1 MRSVMIKGMWKSK
14 DKILLMFLIGQVSCS
29 FSFSTSL
36 LPLSNDVS
44 HVSVKCIAT
53 TIAPACE
60 TLMLSV
66 ILLLIPCLPCLGNCT
81 ARLCTDAAATLLLK
95 TGFQSLSAQAEWRNM
110 ATFFV
115 TLCFLLVLPVN
126 CNFFA
131 KFFDIMTKIIWSW
144 NLESSDQKPKVN
156 MLLTELA
163 KPWARW
169 WRPGRVETSRRS
181 GGFER
186 AWTRSPR
193 ALSVVRASQ
202 THPSLIPRCQHFLS
216 HHFALDGAQCAL
228 PCEASTVLDFT

>member
-1 MRSVMIKGMWKSK
+1 MIKGMWKYK

-29 FSFSTSL
+29 FSFSKSL
-36 LPLSNDVS
+36 FAQNWFYS
-44 HVSVKCIAT
+44 H
-53 TIAPACE
+53 
-60 TLMLSV
+60 
-66 ILLLIPCLPCLGNCT
+66 
-81 ARLCTDAAATLLLK
+81 
-95 TGFQSLSAQAEWRNM
+95 FQQITEWRNM

-202 THPSLIPRCQHFLS
+202 THPFPDPSLSAFPVASLCSGRCS
-216 HHFALDGAQCAL
+216 VCASSWSL
-228 PCEASTVLDFT
+228 KLRFILFYFISFYIRL